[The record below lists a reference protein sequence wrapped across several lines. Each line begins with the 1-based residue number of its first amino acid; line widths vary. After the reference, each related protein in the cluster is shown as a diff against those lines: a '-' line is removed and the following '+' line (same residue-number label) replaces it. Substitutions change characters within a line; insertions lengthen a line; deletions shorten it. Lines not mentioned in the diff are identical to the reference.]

1 MDPWLRRHCTTCS
14 GSIDPNTRI
23 RFDARAREHTKGNV
37 MSETTSEPAWFRIG
51 HFWVTEG
58 ERKLPAFEGRMAGFG
73 WMLCRMGEAVD
84 LPPG

>member
-1 MDPWLRRHCTTCS
+1 MW
-14 GSIDPNTRI
+14 
-23 RFDARAREHTKGNV
+23 
-37 MSETTSEPAWFRIG
+37 AWFRIG